1 MIEDGVPLSAKEEL
15 FMGIHDFNNDTFKI
29 ALYDET
35 ASLTLSGTTA
45 YTSTGEVTAS
55 GYTAGGLALSGNTI
69 STDAGKAVIDFDDVT
84 FTGATL
90 SYRAALIYNSS
101 KSNRAVRIIDF
112 GPADGPETDPTIQF
126 PSPSALTAIIR
137 M

>member
-1 MIEDGVPLSAKEEL
+1 MIEDGIPLSCKEEL

-29 ALYDET
+29 ALYGDA
-35 ASLTLSGTTA
+35 ASLTLAGTTA
-45 YTSTGEVTAS
+45 YTTSGEVVAS
-55 GYTAGGLALSGNTI
+55 GYTAGGLVLTGNTI
-69 STDAGKAVIDFDDVT
+69 ATDAGKAVIDFDDVT
-84 FTGATL
+84 FPGTTL

-112 GPADGPETDPTIQF
+112 GPADGPETDPKVTF
-126 PSPSALTAIIR
+126 PSPSAVTAVIR

>member
-1 MIEDGVPLSAKEEL
+1 MIEDGIPLSCKEEL

-29 ALYDET
+29 ALYGDA
-35 ASLTLSGTTA
+35 ASLTLAGTTA
-45 YTSTGEVTAS
+45 YATSGEVAAS
-55 GYTAGGLALSGNTI
+55 GYTAGGLVLTGNTI
-69 STDAGKAVIDFDDVT
+69 ATDAGKAVIDFDDVT
-84 FTGATL
+84 FTGVTL

-112 GPADGPETDPTIQF
+112 GPADGPETDPKITF
-126 PSPSALTAIIR
+126 PSPSAVTAVIR